1 MSEVASGTAD
11 HDPQNESTAVPSLL
25 DATPGV
31 NPVVASALRHYAATK
46 ESLIALMKRH
56 AKSLS
61 HETWSDLNKNVSEI
75 GDALTL
81 VSLEVAHLQ
90 GRVDQLQEQQ
100 ERRGPGV
107 PATYASVLAGTGAFV
122 GTCAPPPTGPA
133 ETHTP
138 PEPSPEHRETLLV
151 YGKADVKTWT
161 ALTTRFNPVDLNI
174 QNVSVRNISAN
185 GVSVQA
191 SNREGLDRLKTA
203 IERDET
209 IKDLLTPKF
218 PVRFRPQFRVT
229 GVDPSVT
236 RENVFLKLKEQ
247 NGLELTEEQLT
258 VRSVFPDRFSGTLT
272 FVLEVDPTIYK
283 TLKQKAFVTLGWT
296 RCPITEFF
304 HVVRCSKCCQYGHTR
319 RFCQADGAV
328 CGRCSTVHEG
338 RCNRDKKCAACCKSN
353 ERFGTS
359 LSVNHTFYEISCP
372 LYKQQIERR
381 RMRTAY

>member
-209 IKDLLTPKF
+209 IKDLLTPKSLCSPRSSPREHMASHKWEAVNPRGCVVP
-218 PVRFRPQFRVT
+218 PVKYHYFHRFFT
-229 GVDPSVT
+229 YSVKRT
-236 RENVFLKLKEQ
+236 MSVHASSTKCKALRWLA
-247 NGLELTEEQLT
+247 
-258 VRSVFPDRFSGTLT
+258 RSVPRTVSG
-272 FVLEVDPTIYK
+272 
-283 TLKQKAFVTLGWT
+283 G
-296 RCPITEFF
+296 EF
-304 HVVRCSKCCQYGHTR
+304 
-319 RFCQADGAV
+319 DW
-328 CGRCSTVHEG
+328 
-338 RCNRDKKCAACCKSN
+338 D
-353 ERFGTS
+353 GTS
-359 LSVNHTFYEISCP
+359 V
-372 LYKQQIERR
+372 KW
-381 RMRTAY
+381 